1 MQTTLYSF
9 NQSTPFLWLLF
20 SKHLWL
26 DYLWCT
32 SFDLYL
38 CNYNLYNALRCRFL
52 PSIYCILRLQ
62 IFFESGGIC
71 FVLETTTWVWSPGGK
86 KNYESLPN
94 KLVCEVAGGCS
105 DESHSWPPDGRWLHI
120 QEFRTEPMRKS
131 IQTLY
136 SVVLGVFCTI
146 NLFFLHMST
155 AHVAV
160 NLHMKRNEAGLLAQL

>member
-71 FVLETTTWVWSPGGK
+71 FCPRNYDMGLISWWKGKLWIPAQQTGLWGRRRVLWWEPFLTSWWPMTPHPRVQNRANEKVHTDTVQCCTW
-86 KNYESLPN
+86 
-94 KLVCEVAGGCS
+94 C
-105 DESHSWPPDGRWLHI
+105 
-120 QEFRTEPMRKS
+120 
-131 IQTLY
+131 
-136 SVVLGVFCTI
+136 
-146 NLFFLHMST
+146 FLHY
-155 AHVAV
+155 
-160 NLHMKRNEAGLLAQL
+160 